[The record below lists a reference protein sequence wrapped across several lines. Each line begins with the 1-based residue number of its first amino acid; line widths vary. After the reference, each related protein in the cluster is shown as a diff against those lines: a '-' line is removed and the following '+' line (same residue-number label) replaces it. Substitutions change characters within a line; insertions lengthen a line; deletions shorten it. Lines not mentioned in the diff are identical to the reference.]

1 MAVTK
6 ITPIEGKV
14 NKLTALTFTAATAA
28 TDGFEL
34 NTKDVGD
41 EKLVVVV
48 YNADS
53 ASKKITLKKPTNGG
67 YAAASADEAL
77 SMGTGTYA
85 FLRIETARFANYDG
99 TVKLVPES
107 INVKIAVLA

>member
-6 ITPIEGKV
+6 VAPTEGKV
-14 NKLTALTFTAATAA
+14 NELTALTFTAATAA
-28 TDGFEL
+28 ADGFSVD
-34 NTKDVGD
+34 TKTVGD

-67 YAAASADEAL
+67 YAAASADKAL

-107 INVKIAVLA
+107 TNVKIAVLA